1 MISIHTFNP
10 FLQFKVGDVQY
21 ALVCEVAGSEVGT
34 LQCILFLVELV
45 YSGLHVLRMCTF
57 IFHTQCIM
65 GTAMLC
71 ANQKGQ
77 SGGAEFPK
85 LLFSAGYGESIGGG
99 FGGEA
104 LEVEDNILLMLKAAG
119 VEGKLAPSEFLAIL
133 LSFSMSD
140 DGSGALSDF
149 SRAGSEEM
157 CSTPILLVCV
167 CCFLCSCTT
176 LTLHLAMTQQCN
188 H

>member
-1 MISIHTFNP
+1 
-10 FLQFKVGDVQY
+10 
-21 ALVCEVAGSEVGT
+21 
-34 LQCILFLVELV
+34 
-45 YSGLHVLRMCTF
+45 
-57 IFHTQCIM
+57 M

-71 ANQKGQ
+71 VSQKGP
-77 SGGAEFPK
+77 SGGAGFPK

-104 LEVEDNILLMLKAAG
+104 LEVEDNISLMLKAAG

-140 DGSGALSDF
+140 DSGTLYDF
-149 SRAGSEEM
+149 SEAGSEEM
-157 CSTPILLVCV
+157 GSTPILQVCV
-167 CCFLCSCTT
+167 CCFLWSCTT
-176 LTLHLAMTQQCN
+176 LTLHLVMTKQCA